1 MQPND
6 KVSLIGNH
14 TEPNTGIHYGDN
26 WVDACDSINPSEIS
40 THEQT
45 QAKETPKPQAKVD
58 IHKKV
63 KSDTVEHGFELW
75 EVRKLVDSKINEA
88 KEEHF
93 SDKQIAD
100 LKQYWA
106 DEFHITVAELDSVP
120 NNYLDIIAQE
130 KAQKQAAEELARR
143 QAEEKARKQSTHNS
157 GHKEKQLPESNCN
170 TGSNVS
176 QGGTNIQYHALSEEE
191 VRKLDI
197 EHSGLDPSLGVGYEG
212 DYPGFN
218 LEPSH

>member
-26 WVDACDSINPSEIS
+26 WVDACDSINPSEIP
-40 THEQT
+40 TPEQIEQT
-45 QAKETPKPQAKVD
+45 SQSTAKVD

-63 KSDTVEHGFELW
+63 KSNTVEHGFELW

-130 KAQKQAAEELARR
+130 KELARR
-143 QAEEKARKQSTHNS
+143 QAEEKARKQAQAKKRKQSAHNS
-157 GHKEKQLPESNCN
+157 GHKEKQLPESTCN
-170 TGSNVS
+170 TGGRVS
-176 QGGTNIQYHALSEEE
+176 QEELDRRRVELGGFSSDTTF
-191 VRKLDI
+191 
-197 EHSGLDPSLGVGYEG
+197 GYGG